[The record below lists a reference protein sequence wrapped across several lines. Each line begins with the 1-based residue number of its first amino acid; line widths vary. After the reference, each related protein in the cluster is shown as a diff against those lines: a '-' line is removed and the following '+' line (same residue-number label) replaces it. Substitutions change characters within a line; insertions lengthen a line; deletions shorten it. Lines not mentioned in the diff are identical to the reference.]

1 MMSSRNLS
9 AKNGSFVRPSAPN
22 VQRSCDCLSRQIKLK
37 TTSGIRS
44 VITSW
49 ESLIMQRIYL
59 AITFLGVTVLV
70 LASLIGL
77 ERMIAG

>member
-1 MMSSRNLS
+1 
-9 AKNGSFVRPSAPN
+9 
-22 VQRSCDCLSRQIKLK
+22 
-37 TTSGIRS
+37 
-44 VITSW
+44 
-49 ESLIMQRIYL
+49 MQRIYL